1 MISQTMA
8 RLLVYGA
15 LMLGVTAC
23 KTAPTEQDKAA
34 RIVDADD
41 ASRAALQRVVDD
53 ALHTNVNLA
62 SDALTKS
69 SILIIHRKPMRDSKG
84 IPIDGRVL
92 EAPIQLRLVVNHERC
107 ILIDQRDQSRYELE
121 NTRCEPE

>member
-1 MISQTMA
+1 MA
-8 RLLVYGA
+8 RLLVCSA

-34 RIVDADD
+34 RIVDPDD
-41 ASRAALQRVVDD
+41 ASRAALQGVVDG
-53 ALHTNVNLA
+53 ALRTHVNLA

-69 SILIIHRKPMRDSKG
+69 SILIVHGKSIRDSNG
-84 IPIDGRVL
+84 IPIDGRRIVP
-92 EAPIQLRLVVNHERC
+92 PIQFRLVTNRERC
-107 ILIDQRDQSRYELE
+107 ILIDERDQSRYELE

>member
-1 MISQTMA
+1 VIERTMA
-8 RLLVYGA
+8 GLLVCGA

-34 RIVDADD
+34 RIVDPDD
-41 ASRAALQRVVDD
+41 ASRAALQGVVDG
-53 ALHTNVNLA
+53 ALRTHVNLA

-69 SILIIHRKPMRDSKG
+69 SILIVQGKSIRDSNG
-84 IPIDGRVL
+84 IPIDGRRHVP
-92 EAPIQLRLVVNHERC
+92 PIQFRLVANRERC

>member
-1 MISQTMA
+1 VIEQTMA

-34 RIVDADD
+34 RIVDPDD

-69 SILIIHRKPMRDSKG
+69 SILIIHGKSIRDSNG
-84 IPIDGRVL
+84 IPIDGRRHVP
-92 EAPIQLRLVVNHERC
+92 PIQFRLVTNRERC
-107 ILIDQRDQSRYELE
+107 ILIDQRDQSRHELE
-121 NTRCEPE
+121 NTRCKPE

>member
-1 MISQTMA
+1 MA

-34 RIVDADD
+34 RIVDPDD

-62 SDALTKS
+62 SDALTQS
-69 SILIIHRKPMRDSKG
+69 SILIIHRKPMRDSTG
-84 IPIDGRVL
+84 IPIDGRLL
-92 EAPIQLRLVVNHERC
+92 ETPIQFRLVTNRELC
-107 ILIDQRDQSRYELE
+107 ILIDQRDQSRYALE

>member
-1 MISQTMA
+1 VIDRTMT
-8 RLLVYGA
+8 RLLVCSA

-23 KTAPTEQDKAA
+23 KAAPTEQDKAA
-34 RIVDADD
+34 RIVDPDD
-41 ASRAALQRVVDD
+41 ASRAALQGVVDG
-53 ALHTNVNLA
+53 ALHTHVNLA

-69 SILIIHRKPMRDSKG
+69 SILIVHGKSIRDSNG
-84 IPIDGRVL
+84 IPIDGRRHVP
-92 EAPIQLRLVVNHERC
+92 PIQFRLVASRERC